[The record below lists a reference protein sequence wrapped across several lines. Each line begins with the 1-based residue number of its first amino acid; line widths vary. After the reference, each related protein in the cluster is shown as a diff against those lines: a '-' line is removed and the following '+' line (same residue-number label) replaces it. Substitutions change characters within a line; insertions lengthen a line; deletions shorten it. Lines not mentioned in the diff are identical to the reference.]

1 MKDKILNLL
10 KENNRTYTA
19 FELKDALGLNTTEEI
34 REMLDCLNELES
46 DLTIYHTNKD
56 KYIAFEYSHLKKGK
70 IDVSEKGFGF
80 VLMDDEDDIHVDKDH
95 LNGAQDGD
103 MVIVEIIGSAHGE
116 KKEGRVLR
124 IAKRSYGPIVG
135 EYSSNNGNPTVIVS
149 DKKFKQKIVLTKESC
164 KNAVDGH
171 IVLLNVIKE
180 LDHNTILAEIK
191 TIIGHKNDVGVD
203 VEAIIYKHAFSPKF
217 PDEVLEELDSIP
229 DSVRE
234 EDKKGRRDLTDQFI
248 PSSSPSLGFLVVQ
261 EIDTQKLSLYS
272 FNLSQTESLPQPEGP
287 DKTTKLPF

>member
-103 MVIVEIIGSAHGE
+103 MVIVEVTNNNTGA

-149 DKKFKQKIVLTKESC
+149 DKKFKQK
-164 KNAVDGH
+164 
-171 IVLLNVIKE
+171 
-180 LDHNTILAEIK
+180 
-191 TIIGHKNDVGVD
+191 
-203 VEAIIYKHAFSPKF
+203 
-217 PDEVLEELDSIP
+217 
-229 DSVRE
+229 
-234 EDKKGRRDLTDQFI
+234 
-248 PSSSPSLGFLVVQ
+248 
-261 EIDTQKLSLYS
+261 
-272 FNLSQTESLPQPEGP
+272 
-287 DKTTKLPF
+287 

>member
-116 KKEGRVLR
+116 KKKE
-124 IAKRSYGPIVG
+124 
-135 EYSSNNGNPTVIVS
+135 EYFV
-149 DKKFKQKIVLTKESC
+149 
-164 KNAVDGH
+164 
-171 IVLLNVIKE
+171 
-180 LDHNTILAEIK
+180 
-191 TIIGHKNDVGVD
+191 
-203 VEAIIYKHAFSPKF
+203 
-217 PDEVLEELDSIP
+217 
-229 DSVRE
+229 
-234 EDKKGRRDLTDQFI
+234 
-248 PSSSPSLGFLVVQ
+248 
-261 EIDTQKLSLYS
+261 
-272 FNLSQTESLPQPEGP
+272 
-287 DKTTKLPF
+287 